1 MDDHEQDLRDLAS
14 MFAMCGLIMNGENYS
29 LPEIAYKSHRLADFW
44 LEARNA
50 EEAGIAAINPKRKYE
65 RKPRS

>member
-1 MDDHEQDLRDLAS
+1 MDDHEQDLHDLAS
-14 MFAMCGLIMNGENYS
+14 MFAMCGLIMNGDYS
-29 LPEIAYKSHRLADFW
+29 FPEIAHKSHRLADLW